1 MYFAVAEKEKRATAV
16 ALKLEN
22 ERRAGETAR
31 LAKAEQHRAVQQH
44 QKQAAQ
50 EVMHLCC
57 FALAVISPSA
67 AHACHTSFSAF
78 SPKATPAK
86 ALTSTARGLFC
97 SVSYIQGAGIYFM
110 MNCCSM
116 YSSWKLDWLYAFK
129 RQHSGV

>member
-1 MYFAVAEKEKRATAV
+1 MSGSSCHNRWCPQGVYFAVAEKEKRATAV

-57 FALAVISPSA
+57 FTIAVTSPSA
-67 AHACHTSFSAF
+67 AHKRLPFHTISSTISHDAM
-78 SPKATPAK
+78 PAK
-86 ALTSTARGLFC
+86 TPTITARGLFC
-97 SVSYIQGAGIYFM
+97 RVS
-110 MNCCSM
+110 
-116 YSSWKLDWLYAFK
+116 
-129 RQHSGV
+129 

>member
-1 MYFAVAEKEKRATAV
+1 MCLLSGSRCHDRQCPHDVYFVVAEKEKRATAV

-57 FALAVISPSA
+57 FTIAVVLPCA
-67 AHACHTSFSAF
+67 AHACLPLHT
-78 SPKATPAK
+78 
-86 ALTSTARGLFC
+86 ALVCNLS
-97 SVSYIQGAGIYFM
+97 
-110 MNCCSM
+110 
-116 YSSWKLDWLYAFK
+116 
-129 RQHSGV
+129 